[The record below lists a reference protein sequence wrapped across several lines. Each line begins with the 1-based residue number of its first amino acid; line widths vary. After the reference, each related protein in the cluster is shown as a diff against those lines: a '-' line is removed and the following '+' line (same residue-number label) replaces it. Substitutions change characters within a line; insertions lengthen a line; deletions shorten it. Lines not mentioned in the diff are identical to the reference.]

1 MFHVV
6 IRERRH
12 RVVAVVVV
20 RLVAD
25 LQTLDARLLGRL
37 LEVLGQK
44 LALLVEV
51 VAGAHVNEHIQRSLP
66 LLHELRCVVLLPL
79 LLLVLAEVAA
89 KGLLAPW
96 AVDGVGD
103 GCKGGDGLV
112 LAGVAEELS
121 GINICA

>member
-51 VAGAHVNEHIQRSLP
+51 VAGALFRLVWVNNRLNNQHIPRQ
-66 LLHELRCVVLLPL
+66 
-79 LLLVLAEVAA
+79 
-89 KGLLAPW
+89 
-96 AVDGVGD
+96 
-103 GCKGGDGLV
+103 
-112 LAGVAEELS
+112 
-121 GINICA
+121 

>member
-1 MFHVV
+1 MHSTTNFKREVNPLCKQVLGRVFHVV

-51 VAGAHVNEHIQRSLP
+51 VAGALFRLVWVNNRLNNQHIPRQ
-66 LLHELRCVVLLPL
+66 
-79 LLLVLAEVAA
+79 
-89 KGLLAPW
+89 
-96 AVDGVGD
+96 
-103 GCKGGDGLV
+103 
-112 LAGVAEELS
+112 
-121 GINICA
+121 